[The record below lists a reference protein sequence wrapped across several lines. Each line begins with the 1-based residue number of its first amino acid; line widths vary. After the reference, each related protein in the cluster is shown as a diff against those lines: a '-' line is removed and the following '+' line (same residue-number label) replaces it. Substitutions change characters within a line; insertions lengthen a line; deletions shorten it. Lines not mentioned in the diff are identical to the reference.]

1 MSAQKLQSVTRS
13 LKHRQ
18 PSSFRKQRAR
28 PAQQADTQPIS
39 LFLLLFLNSST
50 ICQVTCT
57 STHVGGKIVWSR
69 AFFRHDILFDR
80 TKLRGREVEPS
91 SYLWEFIE
99 STFITRQNPIWFTCM
114 RRLHATI
121 NRSFFLLG
129 KTVLSFFFFCFFPFL
144 STNTRI
150 HVGDLPVLCRLNF
163 YRLSIFSVTSS
174 IFEILSPSRI
184 LVHAFSPNFEN
195 SQSPLFL
202 PDAVM
207 ISRDSTHTS
216 KI

>member
-1 MSAQKLQSVTRS
+1 MSGAARFSDTIFYSTVQNSVHERS
-13 LKHRQ
+13 SLVPTFESLSNQRLL
-18 PSSFRKQRAR
+18 RAR
-28 PAQQADTQPIS
+28 IQYDLPVCDDCMQQLTVRFS
-39 LFLLLFLNSST
+39 SWEKLFY
-50 ICQVTCT
+50 
-57 STHVGGKIVWSR
+57 R
-69 AFFRHDILFDR
+69 
-80 TKLRGREVEPS
+80 
-91 SYLWEFIE
+91 
-99 STFITRQNPIWFTCM
+99 
-114 RRLHATI
+114 
-121 NRSFFLLG
+121 
-129 KTVLSFFFFCFFPFL
+129 FFFCFFPFL

-174 IFEILSPSRI
+174 IFEVLSPSRI